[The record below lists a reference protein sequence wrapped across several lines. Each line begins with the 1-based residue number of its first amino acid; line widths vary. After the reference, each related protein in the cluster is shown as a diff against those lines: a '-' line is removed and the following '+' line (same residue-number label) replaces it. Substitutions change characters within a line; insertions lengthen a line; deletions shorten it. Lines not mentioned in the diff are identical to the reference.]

1 MIFSCL
7 IHNLIPKLTTL
18 PTVQGATR
26 ASSSDEASSSKL
38 APPPAT
44 APAAPAAANGKRKA
58 NAPTP
63 KAVTATPASSR
74 ARARAPAPTPAPA
87 PAPAAPNIESC
98 CFFKT
103 FRSQWQPGLPIL
115 ECHAGEEGL
124 RKCKNGKI
132 LT

>member
-1 MIFSCL
+1 MIFACL

-58 NAPTP
+58 TAPTPTP
-63 KAVTATPASSR
+63 KAVTATPAPS
-74 ARARAPAPTPAPA
+74 RARAPAPTPAPA
-87 PAPAAPNIESC
+87 PAPAAPNLESC

>member
-1 MIFSCL
+1 MIFACL

-38 APPPAT
+38 APPPAP

-58 NAPTP
+58 TAPTP
-63 KAVTATPASSR
+63 KAVTATPAPSR
-74 ARARAPAPTPAPA
+74 ARAPAPAPTPAPA
-87 PAPAAPNIESC
+87 PAAPNLESC

>member
-1 MIFSCL
+1 MIFACL

-26 ASSSDEASSSKL
+26 ASSSDEASSSNL
-38 APPPAT
+38 APPPAP

-58 NAPTP
+58 TAPTP
-63 KAVTATPASSR
+63 KAVTATPA
-74 ARARAPAPTPAPA
+74 PTPA
-87 PAPAAPNIESC
+87 PAPAAPNLESC

>member
-1 MIFSCL
+1 MIFACL

-44 APAAPAAANGKRKA
+44 APVAPAAAPGKRKA
-58 NAPTP
+58 TAPTP
-63 KAVTATPASSR
+63 KAVTATPASS
-74 ARARAPAPTPAPA
+74 RARAPAPTPAPA
-87 PAPAAPNIESC
+87 PAPAAPNLESC

>member
-1 MIFSCL
+1 MIFACL

-18 PTVQGATR
+18 PTVQGAIR

-58 NAPTP
+58 TGPTP
-63 KAVTATPASSR
+63 KAVTATPAPSR
-74 ARARAPAPTPAPA
+74 
-87 PAPAAPNIESC
+87 C

>member
-1 MIFSCL
+1 MIFACL

-18 PTVQGATR
+18 PTVQGAIR

-58 NAPTP
+58 TAPTPTP
-63 KAVTATPASSR
+63 KAVTATPAPSR
-74 ARARAPAPTPAPA
+74 ARARAPTPAPA
-87 PAPAAPNIESC
+87 PAPAAPNLESC